1 MEKEI
6 LKEKDYAEELVYI
19 IRKNLQEK
27 KPQELLE
34 KLSDYHENDIAEALT
49 RLTVEERRALYPI
62 LGVERV
68 AEIFAYLDEDEQEYF
83 KELSIDNMARVVS
96 EMDSDDAV
104 DILENMEES
113 TKEEIVK
120 RLDKDAGE
128 DVRMFE
134 ARY

>member
-83 KELSIDNMARVVS
+83 KELSIWMRTSKSTCRSYPLTIWRVS
-96 EMDSDDAV
+96 YRRWIRTM
-104 DILENMEES
+104 
-113 TKEEIVK
+113 
-120 RLDKDAGE
+120 R
-128 DVRMFE
+128 
-134 ARY
+134 